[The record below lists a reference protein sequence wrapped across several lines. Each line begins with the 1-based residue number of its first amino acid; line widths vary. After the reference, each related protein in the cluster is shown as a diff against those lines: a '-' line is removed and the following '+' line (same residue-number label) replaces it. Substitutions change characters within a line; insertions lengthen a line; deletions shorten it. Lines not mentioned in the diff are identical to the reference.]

1 LCTLV
6 IFSTLASLKTYFKMK
21 KTLIVALFLASFLG
35 FSQSN
40 VELSSVDQDLNA
52 ATLVI
57 KSTTENLSEGF
68 TIEIGN
74 YECDTMPSEYLKNS
88 IKYTSDQAGFV
99 RVSDSQYSFTTP
111 FSINDLQSKWFRWRV
126 TTAQGTSKWTCFS
139 WSDYCDV
146 FLDKNGECK

>member
-1 LCTLV
+1 
-6 IFSTLASLKTYFKMK
+6 MK

-40 VELSSVDQDLNA
+40 VELSSIDQDVNA

-74 YECDTMPSEYLKNS
+74 YECDTMASEYLKNS
-88 IKYTSDQAGFV
+88 IKYTSDQAGFE
-99 RVSDSQYSFTTP
+99 RVADNQYTFTTP
-111 FSINDLQSKWFRWRV
+111 FSLDDLQSKWFKWRV

-139 WSDYCDV
+139 WSDYCDT
-146 FLDKNGECK
+146 FLDKNGDCK